1 MKATGIVRRIDDL
14 GRVVIPKEIR
24 RTLRIKEGDPLEIFT
39 DREGEI
45 ILKKYSPIGE
55 LSAFAKEYAEALAMT
70 SGHSVCITDR
80 DQVVAAA
87 GNNRKEYAGK
97 AISRQLE
104 NLIQNRDQNRQ
115 NCIAVTAEEN
125 EFASSEAISPI
136 LSEGDAIGAVV
147 LLNKDT
153 RIRMGDTEKT
163 LTRCAA
169 GFLGRQME
177 S

>member
-1 MKATGIVRRIDDL
+1 M
-14 GRVVIPKEIR
+14 
-24 RTLRIKEGDPLEIFT
+24 
-39 DREGEI
+39 
-45 ILKKYSPIGE
+45 
-55 LSAFAKEYAEALAMT
+55 
-70 SGHSVCITDR
+70 
-80 DQVVAAA
+80 
-87 GNNRKEYAGK
+87 
-97 AISRQLE
+97 
-104 NLIQNRDQNRQ
+104 
-115 NCIAVTAEEN
+115 TAEEN

-169 GFLGRQME
+169 GFLERQME

>member
-1 MKATGIVRRIDDL
+1 M
-14 GRVVIPKEIR
+14 
-24 RTLRIKEGDPLEIFT
+24 
-39 DREGEI
+39 
-45 ILKKYSPIGE
+45 S
-55 LSAFAKEYAEALAMT
+55 
-70 SGHSVCITDR
+70 
-80 DQVVAAA
+80 
-87 GNNRKEYAGK
+87 
-97 AISRQLE
+97 
-104 NLIQNRDQNRQ
+104 QNRQ